1 MLLLM
6 SFFVQKLHFLFEKV
20 KNDKNLSFLLI
31 FCTFLIKLT
40 IKFSKID
47 QCFYN
52 LHSFF
57 LKSHLFYANCSKK

>member
-6 SFFVQKLHFLFEKV
+6 SFFVKKLNFLFEKV

-31 FCTFLIKLT
+31 FCTFLNKLT
-40 IKFSKID
+40 VTLSKID

-57 LKSHLFYANCSKK
+57 LKSLLFYANCSKK